1 MPTKARRQKEANRR
15 AIEELFSNIPEY
27 ATRHADRINA
37 DLQTLLDTLR
47 EDEKERLKSYQ
58 RENNAAQKAR
68 ALSRLHDFA
77 ARYRDL
83 ITKERLKSYQREN
96 NAAQKARALSRLH
109 DFAARYR
116 DLITKDKS
124 ARWVAIRIKDAS
136 DSKRSVEA
144 IARDVRTVRKVL
156 FTEKK

>member
-83 ITKERLKSYQREN
+83 ITK
-96 NAAQKARALSRLH
+96 
-109 DFAARYR
+109 
-116 DLITKDKS
+116 DKS

-136 DSKRSVEA
+136 DSERSVEA

>member
-83 ITKERLKSYQREN
+83 ITK
-96 NAAQKARALSRLH
+96 
-109 DFAARYR
+109 
-116 DLITKDKS
+116 DKS